1 MFGVILIV
9 DDHEAV
15 RRGLRQRLSCRPEW
29 RICGEA
35 ADGIQG
41 VEKAKAL
48 PPAIVLLDVSMP
60 RMDGLEL
67 TRILG
72 RDLPESKSR
81 HHQPETIPQWGV
93 GKPQRLKDFLQFP
106 FAKNS
111 NRENIVQKDQRPR
124 CPTDPGRRVI
134 ASVQPAEPIPDENS
148 DC

>member
-48 PPAIVLLDVSMP
+48 RPAIVLLDVSVP

-72 RDLPESKSR
+72 RDLPESESR

-93 GKPQRLKDFLQFP
+93 GKPQRHKDFLPISVCQEFESGEYSSERP
-106 FAKNS
+106 RS
-111 NRENIVQKDQRPR
+111 NRSRS
-124 CPTDPGRRVI
+124 PGDCLGS
-134 ASVQPAEPIPDENS
+134 ASGTNTR
-148 DC
+148 